1 MYFIHHLI
9 KVFFLD
15 TLPLMLAVV
24 TTTCIMMLGATG
36 VGALL
41 LWVLGQEVTSS
52 ALTVGVV
59 ASVIGLL
66 LVSIYQGIRGEYQ
79 KFKKGKEGN

>member
-1 MYFIHHLI
+1 MDFIHHLI
-9 KVFFLD
+9 KLFFLD
-15 TLPLMLAVV
+15 TLPLILAVV

-52 ALTVGVV
+52 ALAVGLIV
-59 ASVIGLL
+59 SVIGLL

-79 KFKKGKEGN
+79 KFKKGKGEN

>member
-1 MYFIHHLI
+1 MDFIHHLI

-15 TLPLMLAVV
+15 KLPLILAVV
-24 TTTCIMMLGATG
+24 ITTCIMILGATG

-52 ALTVGVV
+52 ALAVGLIVF
-59 ASVIGLL
+59 VIGLL

-79 KFKKGKEGN
+79 KFKKGKGDN

>member
-1 MYFIHHLI
+1 MDFIHHLI
-9 KVFFLD
+9 KLFFLD

-24 TTTCIMMLGATG
+24 TTTCIVMLGAFG

-52 ALTVGVV
+52 ALAVGLIV
-59 ASVIGLL
+59 SVIGLL
-66 LVSIYQGIRGEYQ
+66 LFLAYQGIQEEYQ
-79 KFKKGKEGN
+79 KFKKGKEED

>member
-1 MYFIHHLI
+1 MDFIHHLI

-15 TLPLMLAVV
+15 KLPFILAVV
-24 TTTCIMMLGATG
+24 TATCIVMLGATG

-52 ALTVGVV
+52 ALTVGLVV
-59 ASVIGLL
+59 SVIGLL
-66 LVSIYQGIRGEYQ
+66 LVLIYQGIRGEYQ
-79 KFKKGKEGN
+79 KFKKGKEDN